1 VKQVSLLAADHS
13 NPNTG
18 LSGTIKLKPA
28 VLFSSAAERA
38 QMAREYHKNYST
50 RLGREMEALIFGHAG
65 LPVVVFPTSCGR
77 FFDFEDRGMVA
88 ALAAKIDSGQLQ
100 LFCVDSVDGES
111 WYNRTYAPRWRITRH
126 LRYEEYLLHELLP
139 LIRERN
145 PDPRLLSLGCSFGGY
160 HAVNIALR
168 HPDLF
173 TGFVSLSGAFD
184 LKSFL
189 GGYYDQECY
198 YNLPTHY
205 LPNLTDPWFLDR
217 FRQNRY
223 VLATGQ
229 DDQCLAQN
237 KALDRILS
245 DLQIPHQ
252 LHIWDA
258 KNSHDWPTWQRMV
271 AQYV

>member
-1 VKQVSLLAADHS
+1 M
-13 NPNTG
+13 
-18 LSGTIKLKPA
+18 KLKPA
-28 VLFSSAAERA
+28 VLSSSATERA
-38 QMAREYHKNYST
+38 HMVREYYKGYST
-50 RLGREMEALIFGHAG
+50 GLGREMEVLIFGAAG

-88 ALAAKIDSGQLQ
+88 ALAGKIDGGQLQ
-100 LFCVDSVDGES
+100 LFCVDSVDAES
-111 WYNRTYAPRWRITRH
+111 WYNRAYAPRWRITRQ
-126 LRYEEYLLHELLP
+126 LRYEDYLLQELLP
-139 LIRERN
+139 LIRQRN

-160 HAVNIALR
+160 HAVNIAMR

-217 FRQNRY
+217 FRQNSY

-237 KALDRILS
+237 LALDRILS
-245 DLQIPHQ
+245 ALEIPHQ

-271 AQYV
+271 AQYL